1 MDEFVS
7 TKAALSE
14 LMSMP
19 IPIFISILA
28 LGVATNTVGFDFL
41 PCPKGLVSTVFD
53 YETLP
58 AKYNAQSTSR

>member
-19 IPIFISILA
+19 IPIFISIPILA
-28 LGVATNTVGFDFL
+28 LGVATNTVSFDFL
-41 PCPKGLVSTVFD
+41 PSQGD
-53 YETLP
+53 
-58 AKYNAQSTSR
+58 